1 MKLSSLSPA
10 TLEKLKRYRYDWSVE
25 KHEGPWDY
33 ELVLKCDDPEFIE
46 INGFNAL
53 LPIERKRYPNITVLR
68 CIVSAD
74 GETLTL
80 FLKDITY
87 VANPSREFFE
97 AGFVAVC
104 EKFPEEDFFV
114 ATLYHEW
121 FIVDNS
127 EATLEERD

>member
-10 TLEKLKRYRYDWSVE
+10 TLEKLKRYRYDWIVE

-33 ELVLKCDDPEFIE
+33 ESVLKYDDPEFIE
-46 INGFNAL
+46 INGFNVL

-74 GETLTL
+74 GKTLTL

-87 VANPSREFFE
+87 VASPSREFFE

-104 EKFPEEDFFV
+104 DRFLGEDFFV

-127 EATLEERD
+127 AENTAQQ